1 MVDCLVI
8 EVWEKQLCFIS
19 LGINY
24 QLDLW
29 KLVEEMFFFEYLDD
43 FLFFRRSLCIYL
55 KELVNEIEIFVLKLK
70 EIEGRNDLLKI
81 IVLLF
86 GMVVLSG
93 VISFFSGGN
102 LIMML
107 SMGGV
112 SLLIVGFLV
121 FSYLINKKEMK

>member
-1 MVDCLVI
+1 
-8 EVWEKQLCFIS
+8 
-19 LGINY
+19 
-24 QLDLW
+24 
-29 KLVEEMFFFEYLDD
+29 MFFFEYLDD